1 MQKIKNIYKKIK
13 DFIGTVIFVLMLPIV
28 MPVFIE
34 WGVREWEKQIPESW
48 VKSWREFLSN
58 VSLLIGIAAV
68 LLARKYIKGEVWL
81 LSLDLVV
88 VALAICGFIRNLW
101 KSFAFLIL
109 PQSIGAYSTKL
120 DIIWNK
126 IDGFLSTLRKDF
138 TKEKTPER
146 QNTINRIDE
155 SLFAPVQKM
164 IIQLVKFNV
173 REVMIRIAVLFVSI
187 RFIFI
192 ALYFFLTY
200 AGLYHYLYSI
210 KSGAF
215 LVPPGRGAYV
225 DFVGY
230 SLSIM
235 GTSDFGL
242 IAQSNAASL
251 LNMSQGVVSG
261 LLLLIM
267 LPLVFMFY
275 ERNVAYSEHS
285 YESDELIKVLRQA
298 GEKGVHADFAKLN
311 IPFDM
316 RIEDVK
322 RQTNSID
329 SKMQPAEPKKEIKE

>member
-1 MQKIKNIYKKIK
+1 MKTIKNIYKKTK
-13 DFIGTVIFVLMLPIV
+13 DFIGTILFVLMLPIV
-28 MPVFIE
+28 VPVFIE

-58 VSLLIGIAAV
+58 ISLLIVIIAV
-68 LLARKYIKGEVWL
+68 LLVRRYIKGEIWL
-81 LSLDLVV
+81 LSIDLVV

-101 KSFAFLIL
+101 KSFVFLIL

-126 IDGFLSTLRKDF
+126 IEEFLSNMRKDL

-146 QNTINRIDE
+146 QNVINRIDE

-164 IIQLVKFNV
+164 IVQLVKFNV
-173 REVMIRIAVLFVSI
+173 REVMIRIAVLFISV

-200 AGLYHYLYSI
+200 AGLYHYLSSI
-210 KSGAF
+210 RPGAF
-215 LVPPGRGAYV
+215 LLPPGRGGYL

-235 GTSDFGL
+235 GTYDFGL
-242 IAQSNAASL
+242 VAQSNSASL
-251 LNMSQGVVSG
+251 LNMSQVVVSG

-267 LPLVFMFY
+267 LPLLFMFY

-285 YESDELIKVLRQA
+285 YESDELIKVLREA
-298 GEKGVHADFAKLN
+298 GEKGVHADFEKLK

-316 RIEDVK
+316 RIGEVRK
-322 RQTNSID
+322 QTGASD
-329 SKMQPAEPKKEIKE
+329 LKQQSGEQGEQKGA